1 MNGCAK
7 KPFGWAAERQ
17 KTTPCATLFEPSG
30 DAPSLAASKTPQQ
43 ERRNQCHSNDL
54 TSLRL
59 DGGSWWA
66 PCRPCRLGLHMVK
79 QGLAALATAV
89 AIAANGTGSA
99 AQQPPSNVVVAPPA
113 GRASIAPKP
122 VARAD
127 YIIGP
132 EDVLTVVFWHDKD
145 MSGDVVVR
153 PDGKISVPLLRDIEA
168 AGSTPDQ
175 LRARLVE
182 AATKY
187 PEDPDATVV
196 VKEIKSRNVY
206 ITGNVAKPG
215 VYPIANGMNVLQCIA
230 LAGGV
235 FEYADT
241 KNIVVIRTEKGQ
253 AQYFKFNYKDVIK
266 QKRTEQNFELRPGDT
281 VVVP

>member
-1 MNGCAK
+1 
-7 KPFGWAAERQ
+7 
-17 KTTPCATLFEPSG
+17 
-30 DAPSLAASKTPQQ
+30 
-43 ERRNQCHSNDL
+43 
-54 TSLRL
+54 
-59 DGGSWWA
+59 
-66 PCRPCRLGLHMVK
+66 MVK
-79 QGLAALATAV
+79 QGIAALATV
-89 AIAANGTGSA
+89 LAIAGHGTRSA
-99 AQQPPSNVVVAPPA
+99 AQQQPSKVVAPPV
-113 GRASIAPKP
+113 GRASIAPTA

-132 EDVLTVVFWHDKD
+132 DDVLTVVFWRDKD

-153 PDGKISVPLLRDIEA
+153 PDGKISLPLLRDIEA

-182 AATKY
+182 AAKKY
-187 PEDPDATVV
+187 LEDPDATVV

-215 VYPIANGMNVLQCIA
+215 VFTISNGMNVLQCIA

-235 FEYADT
+235 LEYADT
-241 KNIVVIRTEKGQ
+241 NNIVVIRTDRGQ
-253 AQYFKFNYKDVIK
+253 TQYLKFNYKDVIK
-266 QKRTEQNFELRPGDT
+266 RKRTEQNLELRPGDT

>member
-1 MNGCAK
+1 
-7 KPFGWAAERQ
+7 
-17 KTTPCATLFEPSG
+17 
-30 DAPSLAASKTPQQ
+30 
-43 ERRNQCHSNDL
+43 
-54 TSLRL
+54 
-59 DGGSWWA
+59 
-66 PCRPCRLGLHMVK
+66 MVK
-79 QGLAALATAV
+79 QVAALTAV
-89 AIAANGTGSA
+89 LAIAAQGTRTA
-99 AQQPPSNVVVAPPA
+99 AQQKPANVVVAPT
-113 GRASIAPKP
+113 GRASVAPKA

-132 EDVLTVVFWHDKD
+132 EDVLTVVFWRDKE

-182 AATKY
+182 AAAKY
-187 PEDPDATVV
+187 LEDPDATVV

-215 VYPIANGMNVLQCIA
+215 VYPISNGMNVLQCIA

-241 KNIVVIRTEKGQ
+241 KNIVVIRTERGQ
-253 AQYFKFNYKDVIK
+253 AQYLKFNYKDVIK

>member
-1 MNGCAK
+1 MI
-7 KPFGWAAERQ
+7 
-17 KTTPCATLFEPSG
+17 
-30 DAPSLAASKTPQQ
+30 
-43 ERRNQCHSNDL
+43 
-54 TSLRL
+54 
-59 DGGSWWA
+59 
-66 PCRPCRLGLHMVK
+66 K
-79 QGLAALATAV
+79 QGVAALATV
-89 AIAANGTGSA
+89 LVIAAYGTGSA
-99 AQQPPSNVVVAPPA
+99 AQQKPSNVVVAPPA
-113 GRASIAPKP
+113 GRAAIAPKA

-132 EDVLTVVFWHDKD
+132 EDILTVVFWHDKD

-153 PDGKISVPLLRDIEA
+153 PDGMISLPLLRDIEA

-187 PEDPDATVV
+187 LEDPDATVV

-215 VYPIANGMNVLQCIA
+215 VFPIANGMNVLQCIA

-235 FEYADT
+235 LEYADT
-241 KNIVVIRTEKGQ
+241 KNIVVIRTDGGQ
-253 AQYFKFNYKDVIK
+253 THYLKFNYKDVIK
-266 QKRTEQNFELRPGDT
+266 RKRTEQNLELRPGDT